1 MGIDWKRRIFTFALA
16 APVAMYLLGTSLGTS
31 ALATAILAGCLI
43 EFRCNLCPPFLFH
56 VAGVKPEA
64 KNNVAHAVF
73 IAILGSLV
81 AVAATQSKQ
90 LHDAATSVAFF
101 AVFGYHLILTSWSNA
116 SKAPSNTTLHQG
128 IVDLFLDLLAV
139 GYIVQC
145 VPLRLAC
152 NSGHSFNVA
161 AYSGFSH
168 AILIRNA
175 SSFGMGLQ
183 VMTLSCSWLS
193 DTGALVAGS
202 LFGSTKLLPTISP
215 GKTVAGAVGSVVFGM
230 LTVVGAMALVEAIGR
245 SDLLPALPL
254 VEQVA
259 LGGVMGV
266 LCVLGD
272 LVESYTKR
280 VAQVKD
286 SGALFPGH
294 GGCLDRMDSLLFIAP
309 LVYHVG
315 QFKQWQ

>member
-139 GYIVQC
+139 GYIV
-145 VPLRLAC
+145 
-152 NSGHSFNVA
+152 H
-161 AYSGFSH
+161 GFSH